1 MTSTITDEEIAQQVI
16 KKKSKY
22 KVKNVP
28 TLHIP
33 TQKEQKQLK
42 EDLPNLK
49 TGERLKWTD
58 KNYPI
63 EVIASD
69 KKLKFEGFY
78 HYMPTLV
85 EPGYWGY
92 LNFKVINYIEYV
104 FCLKKYDSLYRGRRV
119 WAYVYRYADLAKV
132 DYVEELTKNPSNFDM
147 YQLWQWVESELTK
160 LTEAKVIKGHEY
172 GGQF

>member
-1 MTSTITDEEIAQQVI
+1 MAENNKEAVQQETIVVDSEATVISSEPETIIVGSDIPMTSTITDEEIAQQVI

-69 KKLKFEGFY
+69 KKLKFEK
-78 HYMPTLV
+78 HDA
-85 EPGYWGY
+85 
-92 LNFKVINYIEYV
+92 INALFTPFFI
-104 FCLKKYDSLYRGRRV
+104 RRS
-119 WAYVYRYADLAKV
+119 RI
-132 DYVEELTKNPSNFDM
+132 
-147 YQLWQWVESELTK
+147 LW
-160 LTEAKVIKGHEY
+160 
-172 GGQF
+172 